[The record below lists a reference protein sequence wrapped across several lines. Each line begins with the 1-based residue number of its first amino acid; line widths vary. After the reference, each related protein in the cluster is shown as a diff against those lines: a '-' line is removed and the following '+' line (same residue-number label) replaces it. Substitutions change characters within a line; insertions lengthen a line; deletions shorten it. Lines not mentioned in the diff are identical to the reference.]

1 MKLMECNVKKDEIKI
16 EDLADTV
23 AMMAKA
29 IETQN
34 AVILCLLHKFDLN
47 HDLPFWLTK
56 EGLEEDVGP
65 KVDACIES
73 IRRVYGHSKT
83 DKS

>member
-1 MKLMECNVKKDEIKI
+1 MKEDKIKI

-34 AVILCLLHKFDLN
+34 AVILCLLHKLN
-47 HDLPFWLTK
+47 IETDLPTWQNKKVFEK
-56 EGLEEDVGP
+56 EVGA

-73 IRRVYGHSKT
+73 IRSLYGHGET

>member
-1 MKLMECNVKKDEIKI
+1 MKKDKIKI

-34 AVILCLLHKFDLN
+34 AVILCLLHKFN
-47 HDLPFWLTK
+47 IETDLPTWQNK
-56 EGLEEDVGP
+56 EIFEEEVGA
-65 KVDACIES
+65 KVDACINS
-73 IRRVYGHSKT
+73 IRSLYGHGKT

>member
-1 MKLMECNVKKDEIKI
+1 MKEDKIKI

-34 AVILCLLHKFDLN
+34 AVVLCLLHRFDL
-47 HDLPFWLTK
+47 DQDTPSWTTK
-56 EGLEEDVGP
+56 EEMEKEVGV
-65 KVDACIES
+65 KVDACVDS
-73 IRRVYGHSKT
+73 IRSLYGHGKT

>member
-1 MKLMECNVKKDEIKI
+1 MKEDEIKI

-29 IETQN
+29 IEAQN
-34 AVILCLLHKFDLN
+34 AVMICLLHKFDL
-47 HDLPFWLTK
+47 DKDIPSWTTK
-56 EGLEEDVGP
+56 EELDKEIGA
-65 KVDACIES
+65 KVNACVDLVRS
-73 IRRVYGHSKT
+73 LYGHGKT